1 MNNVGVVELVDT
13 DQWGKAVNKSV
24 GQQNAGSSPASDN
37 RRIRDR
43 RGIINIQRQAI

>member
-24 GQQNAGSSPASDN
+24 GQQNAGSSPASDKLDWGN
-37 RRIRDR
+37 K
-43 RGIINIQRQAI
+43 GVYKL

>member
-24 GQQNAGSSPASDN
+24 G
-37 RRIRDR
+37 
-43 RGIINIQRQAI
+43 